1 MAKLPR
7 RRFLHL
13 AASAAALPA
22 MPRVA
27 SALGYPTRPV
37 HIIVGYA
44 AGLSPD
50 VVARVIAQSLS
61 EQLDQQ
67 FVVENKPG
75 AASNIGTRA
84 VVRATPDG
92 YALLLA
98 VATNTFNV
106 TLYPDL
112 DFNFIRDIG
121 GGPFVLVVNPTLPVN
136 SVPELIAYAKA
147 YPYKINM
154 ASVGTGSA
162 PHIFGEMF
170 EMMARVHFVHVP
182 YRGNYL
188 SDLLSAQVQVYFGPI
203 ASLIEFVKSNKLR
216 ALAVTSTSRFN
227 MLPDVPPLANF
238 LPGYEAIGWYGIG
251 APKATPREILDIVHS
266 KLQMSLADPDVREHL
281 VSLGIEPKPMTSA
294 EFGTLISAETE
305 KWAKII
311 KFANI
316 KPE

>member
-1 MAKLPR
+1 
-7 RRFLHL
+7 
-13 AASAAALPA
+13 

-27 SALGYPTRPV
+27 SALDYPTRPV

-61 EQLDQQ
+61 EQLGQQ

-112 DFNFIRDIG
+112 DFNFIRDIAPVAYIG
-121 GGPFVLVVNPTLPVN
+121 GGSFVLVVNPTLPVN
-136 SVPELIAYAKA
+136 SVPDLIAYAKA
-147 YPYKINM
+147 NPHKINM

-170 EMMARVHFVHVP
+170 EMMAKVDFVHVP

-188 SDLLSAQVQVYFGPI
+188 SDLLSGQVQVYFGPI
-203 ASLIEFVKSNKLR
+203 ASLIEFVKSNKRR

-227 MLPDVPPLANF
+227 MLPDIPPLASF

-251 APKATPREILDIVHS
+251 APKATPREILDILHS
-266 KLQMSLADPDVREHL
+266 KIQVSLANPAIKEHL
-281 VSLGIEPKPMTSA
+281 VSLGIEPMPMTSA

-305 KWAKII
+305 KWVKII
-311 KFANI
+311 KFAKI